1 MRKKKGTVQDRY
13 NEFLEKLLDEQL
25 YLVASDVIK
34 HLIDKFNVLPENA
47 RKIIGRAVKQECIKS
62 SAPYTFGKKQFAYL
76 SVEHSLTKNDI
87 KKISKENR
95 PPIYRLLELMD
106 QNGGIVSYYEA
117 LKITASPVE
126 KSSTKVD
133 SLEDILTFLMKLD
146 IVQKTTDNNGVG
158 FVIYKDAADTGLP
171 EELLR
176 DTLEIMTR
184 QHYDKMIADCILL
197 PDILNWLRRSNI
209 IDSEKVIYRNK
220 TTPHR
225 GGIHNNLVWDAFG
238 YSSTTGIKT
247 VAKKGE
253 NLIDKKTLVV
263 LDVVLSHEYLDIHL
277 DAFISRMQINV
288 NSVKEEQR
296 KVLPIIVYA
305 SSSIETINK
314 MRKYGIIT
322 FDIGYVFGNR
332 IYEVLNDIGQL
343 PILESVNSGDVDKV
357 IEKMLDS
364 ISSSGQDDALK
375 ALKGTLFEYL
385 MYPLLKTIF
394 PNAIIERNKTLIEKT
409 KEGKRYNYEYDYII
423 QNNTPKELIFVE
435 LKGYRA
441 NAIIDVG
448 DWETKNT
455 LKWFFNRTLP
465 FAMREH
471 KAMKEEGIVSKA
483 IYITSANFSDEGR
496 LLIEEYNKSSFK
508 SRLLDV
514 GYDREPLLSLL
525 REYEFESEI
534 KIIDKFYKEVDS
546 KK

>member
-1 MRKKKGTVQDRY
+1 MRKKKDTVQDRY

-34 HLIDKFNVLPENA
+34 HLMDKFNVLPENA

-95 PPIYRLLELMD
+95 PPVYRLLELMD
-106 QNGGIVSYYEA
+106 QYGGIVSYYEA
-117 LKITASPVE
+117 LKITASPVD

-133 SLEDILTFLMKLD
+133 SLDDILTFLMRLD
-146 IVQKTTDNNGVG
+146 IVQKTTYHNGVV
-158 FVIYKDAADTGLP
+158 FITYKEKTDIGLS
-171 EELLR
+171 EELLSN
-176 DTLEIMTR
+176 TLEIKINNHFET
-184 QHYDKMIADCILL
+184 MIADCILL
-197 PDILNWLRRSNI
+197 PDILNWLKRSNI

-220 TTPHR
+220 TTPHK

-253 NLIDKKTLVV
+253 NLIDKKTLIV

-465 FAMREH
+465 FAMKEH
-471 KAMKEEGIVSKA
+471 KAMKEEGISSKA

>member
-1 MRKKKGTVQDRY
+1 MEKKKVTVQDNY
-13 NEFLEKLLDEQL
+13 NEFLVKLLDEQL

-34 HLIDKFNVLPENA
+34 HLIDKFDVLPANA
-47 RKIIGRAVKQECIKS
+47 RKIIGRAVEQNCIQS
-62 SAPYTFGKKQFAYL
+62 SAPYTFGKNQFAYL
-76 SVEHSLTKNDI
+76 NVEHNLTKNDI
-87 KKISKENR
+87 KNISKENR

-146 IVQKTTDNNGVG
+146 IVQKTTDHNGVG
-158 FVIYKDAADTGLP
+158 FVIYKDATDTGLP

-220 TTPHR
+220 ITPHR

-247 VAKKGE
+247 VVKKGDD
-253 NLIDKKTLVV
+253 LIDKKTLVV

-305 SSSIETINK
+305 SSSIATINK

-343 PILESVNSGDVDKV
+343 PILESV
-357 IEKMLDS
+357 
-364 ISSSGQDDALK
+364 
-375 ALKGTLFEYL
+375 
-385 MYPLLKTIF
+385 
-394 PNAIIERNKTLIEKT
+394 
-409 KEGKRYNYEYDYII
+409 
-423 QNNTPKELIFVE
+423 
-435 LKGYRA
+435 
-441 NAIIDVG
+441 
-448 DWETKNT
+448 
-455 LKWFFNRTLP
+455 
-465 FAMREH
+465 
-471 KAMKEEGIVSKA
+471 
-483 IYITSANFSDEGR
+483 
-496 LLIEEYNKSSFK
+496 
-508 SRLLDV
+508 
-514 GYDREPLLSLL
+514 
-525 REYEFESEI
+525 
-534 KIIDKFYKEVDS
+534 
-546 KK
+546 

>member
-448 DWETKNT
+448 NWETKNT

-465 FAMREH
+465 FAMKEH
-471 KAMKEEGIVSKA
+471 KAMKEEGISSKA